1 MTPPLLLRPVRL
13 LRVARVAAA
22 LVVGVFV
29 VVAIALGSAGEGPVR
44 PGQLRFGLADQL
56 AMVGLGLLAAGA
68 ILLFTRPRVLA
79 DDDGLLVRNVL
90 GETRLPWQVVLA
102 VRLDEGEPWASLD
115 LADDDQL
122 ALMALQANDGQH
134 AVDGVLALR
143 RLLAASRE
151 PGPADGAP
159 DAPDR

>member
-1 MTPPLLLRPVRL
+1 MSAPLVLRPVRL
-13 LRVARVAAA
+13 VRVARVAAA
-22 LVVGVFV
+22 LIVAVFV

-68 ILLFTRPRVLA
+68 VLLFTRPRVIA
-79 DDDGLLVRNVL
+79 DRDGLVVRNVI
-90 GETRLPWQVVLA
+90 GETHLPWQVVTA
-102 VRLDEGEPWASLD
+102 VRLDDGAPWASLD

-122 ALMALQANDGQH
+122 AVMALQTNDGQH

-143 RLLAASRE
+143 RLLADSRE
-151 PGPADGAP
+151 PRDPLA
-159 DAPDR
+159 

>member
-1 MTPPLLLRPVRL
+1 MSEHVVLRPVRL
-13 LRVARVAAA
+13 VRVARAAAA
-22 LVVGVFV
+22 LVVVVFV

-44 PGQLRFGLADQL
+44 PGQVRFGLADQL

-79 DDDGLLVRNVL
+79 DAEGLRVRNVL
-90 GETRLPWQVVLA
+90 GETYLPWQVVTA

-122 ALMALQANDGQH
+122 AVMALQAHDGQH
-134 AVDGVLALR
+134 AVEGVLALR
-143 RLLAASRE
+143 RLLAASRPPSP
-151 PGPADGAP
+151 PGGAP